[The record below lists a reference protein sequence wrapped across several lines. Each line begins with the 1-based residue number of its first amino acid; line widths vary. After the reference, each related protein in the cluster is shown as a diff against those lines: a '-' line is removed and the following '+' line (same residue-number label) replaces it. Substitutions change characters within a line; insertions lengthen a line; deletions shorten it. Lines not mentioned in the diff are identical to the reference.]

1 MNSFAMHL
9 QSATAYER
17 IDGVASFTGRDASG
31 SFGILAGHSRAMTL
45 LSFGLARFRT
55 EEDSDWQY
63 LAVPGGVLYFTGN
76 ELYVSCRSY
85 VRGADYESVREA
97 LQKQLLAE
105 ERELHEIKQSMRRLE
120 EQMFK
125 RLLEITRRGAA

>member
-1 MNSFAMHL
+1 MNSFVMHL
-9 QSATAYER
+9 QSATAYQQIE
-17 IDGVASFTGRDASG
+17 GVVSFTGRDDSG
-31 SFGILAGHSRAMTL
+31 SFGILAGHARAMTL

-55 EEDSDWQY
+55 NQDSDWQY
-63 LAVPGGVLYFTGN
+63 LAVPGGLLYCTGK
-76 ELYVSCRSY
+76 ELYVSCRSF
-85 VRGADYESVREA
+85 VRGADFESVREA
-97 LQKQLLAE
+97 LQKQLLEE